1 MSHAQRRTEHP
12 FTRRLRRTARTAAIW
27 GVVGGLAI
35 TGCSSSSTSASTTS
49 APTTDLA
56 STSSTPWKQP
66 TCDRPVSPAP
76 KAAAVSG
83 SASDR
88 DITSFDGTKIRAH
101 WFPIADGKPHPTVL
115 MGPGWSLA
123 GDTSTSDG
131 GNAQLLGALGI
142 PTLRKL
148 GYNVLTWDPR
158 GFGASGG
165 TVEVD
170 SADFEGR
177 DVSQLISWVAAQRGV
192 ELDAKGDPRMGMVG
206 GSYGG
211 GIQLVTAAT
220 DCRVDVIVPMIAWN
234 SLGTSLY
241 KADTVKSG
249 WADIL
254 TNIAGDH
261 KLDPHIHSADQAG
274 KTTGILTKEDREW
287 FLDRGPAPLLDQIK
301 IPTLI
306 VQGTVDNLFTL
317 DEGIRN
323 YLAIAKNGVPTSML
337 WYCGGH
343 GACLTDAGDPQLVA
357 TETANWL
364 HRYLDLDTHAPKV
377 PGFATVDQNGK
388 LHTFTS
394 YPVPMGTPATA
405 TGKGTLHLTDE
416 GGSGPPTTK
425 SNDVVAQ
432 IALPISPAKAA
443 NAVNVPVRLGSVS
456 RTVLGAP
463 MLSFTY
469 SGTLPEGTPGSPRVF
484 AQLVDDSTGIV
495 LGNQVTPIKVVLDG
509 KSHRLT
515 VPMEVVAFAAKPG
528 ATLTLQLVA
537 TTVLYAKPALGGSV
551 RFSTIRVSVPTVK

>member
-1 MSHAQRRTEHP
+1 V
-12 FTRRLRRTARTAAIW
+12 AIW
-27 GVVGGLAI
+27 GVVGGLAV
-35 TGCSSSSTSASTTS
+35 TGCSASGTSASTTT
-49 APTTDLA
+49 APATDLA

-66 TCDRPVSPAP
+66 TCDRPVTPAP
-76 KAAAVSG
+76 KAVAVPG
-83 SASDR
+83 SASDH

-101 WFPIADGKPHPTVL
+101 WFPLADGKSHPTVL

-131 GNAQLLGALGI
+131 GAAQLLGALGI
-142 PTLRKL
+142 PALRKM

-192 ELDAKGDPRMGMVG
+192 ELDTKGDPRMGMVG

-211 GIQLVTAAT
+211 GIQLVSAAT

-249 WADIL
+249 WANIL
-254 TNIAGDH
+254 TSIAGDH
-261 KLDPHIHSADQAG
+261 KRDPHIVSADQAG
-274 KTTGILTKEDREW
+274 KTTGILSKDDQNW

-323 YLAIAKNGVPTSML
+323 YLAIAKSGVPTSML

-343 GACLTDAGDPQLVA
+343 GACLTDAGNPQLVA

-364 HRYLDLDTHAPKV
+364 RRYLDLDTKAPEV
-377 PGFATVDQNGK
+377 PGFATVDQNGD
-388 LHTFTS
+388 LHTFPS

-405 TGKGTLHLTDE
+405 TGKGTLQLTDQ

-425 SNDVVAQ
+425 STDVIAK
-432 IALPISPAKAA
+432 IALPITPAKAS
-443 NAVNVPVRLGSVS
+443 NAVDVHVPLGKTS
-456 RTVLGAP
+456 RMVLGAP
-463 MLSFTY
+463 SLTFTY

-495 LGNQVTPIKVVLDG
+495 LGNQVTPIKIVLDG
-509 KSHRLT
+509 KPHRLT
-515 VPMEVVAFAAKPG
+515 VPLEVVAFAAKPG

-537 TTVLYAKPALGGSV
+537 TTVLYAKPALGGTLT
-551 RFSTIRVSVPTVK
+551 FSSIRVSVPTVK